1 MRQPCGRSKTTLL
14 KHLCNS
20 IEYRHTDI
28 IKADTYIRCRLLY
41 MPYYPQLLLLIIL
54 MELYYRF
61 YSLTEDI
68 EREVFVR

>member
-1 MRQPCGRSKTTLL
+1 MPAL
-14 KHLCNS
+14 
-20 IEYRHTDI
+20 I
-28 IKADTYIRCRLLY
+28 

-61 YSLTEDI
+61 NSLTEDI